1 MRDDFGYEGLSV
13 AVTGAASGIGA
24 ATARRLLA
32 LGADVIGID
41 VNPATVDGV
50 RHVRMDLTDPSS
62 IDEGIEQLGPV
73 ARLFNCAGLSGLHPA
88 ERVMKVNFLGQRR
101 LTEAIL
107 AGMGDGDAIVSIASL
122 AGAAY
127 EQNRAVVD
135 ELLAIADFDDAWK
148 WCVDHP
154 EHTEATYTFSKQCV
168 IVYTQRECI
177 GTAARGIRFNCI
189 APGLVSTPL
198 LEDSKRVLGEQVV
211 AAVPR
216 PLGRNAE
223 PEEQAE
229 VLVWLNSTLASYVNG
244 AVIWTDGGYTSGRAA
259 GQFG

>member
-1 MRDDFGYEGLSV
+1 MSDDFGYEGLPV
-13 AVTGAASGIGA
+13 VVTGAASGIGA

-32 LGADVIGID
+32 LGADVLGVD
-41 VNPATVDGV
+41 VNPPTVSGV
-50 RHVRMDLTDPSS
+50 RYVRIDLTDPSS
-62 IDEGIEQLGPV
+62 IGDGVEQLGPV

-107 AGMGDGDAIVSIASL
+107 ATMSDGDAIVSIASL
-122 AGAAY
+122 AGAGY

-135 ELLAIADFDDAWK
+135 EVLAIADFDDAWK
-148 WCVDHP
+148 WCVEHP
-154 EHTEATYTFSKQCV
+154 EHTEAAYTFSKQCV

-177 GTAARGIRFNCI
+177 GTAARGIRVNCT
-189 APGLVSTPL
+189 APGPVDTPL
-198 LEDSKRVLGEQVV
+198 LEDSKRVLGERAV
-211 AAVPR
+211 AEIPR
-216 PLGRNAE
+216 PLGRNSL

-244 AVIWTDGGYTSGRAA
+244 AVIWTDGGFTSGRAA
-259 GQFG
+259 GRS